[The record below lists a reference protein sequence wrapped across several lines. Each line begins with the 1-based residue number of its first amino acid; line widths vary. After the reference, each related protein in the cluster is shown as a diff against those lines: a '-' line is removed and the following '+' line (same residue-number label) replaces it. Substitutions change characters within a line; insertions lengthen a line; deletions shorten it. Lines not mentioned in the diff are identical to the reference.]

1 MHNCLDFLHSLN
13 YRFLLFL
20 GQQYCRRNINNDSLV
35 KRGSMTIKDKAKK
48 VVTKIDEAIVKTDST
63 VDHALD
69 IIKSSKRTVLIIILI
84 VGLIIWMV

>member
-1 MHNCLDFLHSLN
+1 MN
-13 YRFLLFL
+13 
-20 GQQYCRRNINNDSLV
+20 
-35 KRGSMTIKDKAKK
+35 KAKK

-69 IIKSSKRTVLIIILI
+69 LIKDSKRTALIIILI